1 MIYHFLNL
9 VCWRDW
15 QKFTDCDDIIS
26 LDSRSIVLLGRILGF
41 KNARVLSGV
50 EKFESLKTGVRAD
63 NYYLLA
69 VNRPEIDQS
78 RQFTLPLFKDLK
90 SVDISSEIMLFLE
103 KVPIKA
109 QLLIGIASPKQNLL
123 AKQIK
128 EIRPDLDIYC
138 LGAAIYFQSKETRE
152 QDGYMI
158 KFFNS
163 HLWIQFL
170 RDNPRR
176 TLLKILVTVI
186 EIIFIIF
193 ITEHRNAF
201 KQFMER
207 ANET

>member
-90 SVDISSEIMLFLE
+90 SVNISSEIMLFLE

-138 LGAAIYFQSKETRE
+138 LGAAIYFQSKEMRE

-158 KFFNS
+158 RLFNS

>member
-1 MIYHFLNL
+1 MIGRNL
-9 VCWRDW
+9 
-15 QKFTDCDDIIS
+15 Q
-26 LDSRSIVLLGRILGF
+26 IVTTLFQTVALLFCLEGYW
-41 KNARVLSGV
+41 VLRML
-50 EKFESLKTGVRAD
+50 EFYQEWKKFESLKTGVRAD

-138 LGAAIYFQSKETRE
+138 FGCRY
-152 QDGYMI
+152 
-158 KFFNS
+158 
-163 HLWIQFL
+163 
-170 RDNPRR
+170 
-176 TLLKILVTVI
+176 LLS
-186 EIIFIIF
+186 E
-193 ITEHRNAF
+193 
-201 KQFMER
+201 
-207 ANET
+207 